1 MSLKPT
7 QLSRY
12 LIAVASSVLVSG
24 CATWSSGE
32 VTNVRPTSHEVKQV
46 LLERVLLTDG
56 DISDRPYTVLGDIS
70 VTVNK
75 TTLFHAD
82 PTKEMV
88 NKKLKEEA
96 AKLGADAVTHVRYG
110 TVGISMM
117 SWGRLDGKGR
127 AVQFKR

>member
-1 MSLKPT
+1 MSQKPL

-12 LIAVASSVLVSG
+12 LIAVVSGLLVSG
-24 CATWSSGE
+24 CSTWSAGE
-32 VTNVRPTSHEVKQV
+32 VTNVRPSAQEAKQV
-46 LLERVLLTDG
+46 SPERILITDG
-56 DISDRPYTVLGDIS
+56 DIADRPYTVLGDIS

-75 TTLFHAD
+75 TTVFHAD

-88 NKKLKEEA
+88 NEKLKEEA
-96 AKLGADAVTHVRYG
+96 AKLGADAVIHVRYG

-117 SWGRLDGKGR
+117 SWGSLDGKGR

>member
-1 MSLKPT
+1 
-7 QLSRY
+7 
-12 LIAVASSVLVSG
+12 
-24 CATWSSGE
+24 
-32 VTNVRPTSHEVKQV
+32 
-46 LLERVLLTDG
+46 
-56 DISDRPYTVLGDIS
+56 
-70 VTVNK
+70 
-75 TTLFHAD
+75 LFHAD

>member
-1 MSLKPT
+1 MSLNSM
-7 QLSRY
+7 QLSRC

-32 VTNVRPTSHEVKQV
+32 VSNVRPATQEVKQV
-46 LLERVLLTDG
+46 LPERVLLAEG
-56 DISDRPYTVLGDIS
+56 DISDRPYTVLGDLS

-75 TTLFHAD
+75 TTVFHAD

-88 NKKLKEEA
+88 NDKLKAEA

-110 TVGISMM
+110 SVGVSMM
-117 SWGRLDGKGR
+117 SWGSLDGKGR